1 MNEPSP
7 EELSTY
13 RLALEKMA
21 EWARKHPGTAGEPA
35 SLADGG
41 PGDSD
46 CISVYL
52 ASVFYAAGQKVRLV
66 FAAGDGMGDH
76 GVFVEVFHRGFGR
89 EGLWIAVLPFAPFIF
104 EGPQILASKRILE
117 CEL

>member
-1 MNEPSP
+1 MITTKE
-7 EELSTY
+7 
-13 RLALEKMA
+13 LEKYREGLEKLA
-21 EWARKHPGTAGEPA
+21 DWARKHPGTAGEPS

-52 ASVFYAAGQKVRLV
+52 ASVFYKAGQKVRLV
-66 FAAGDGMGDH
+66 LATGEGMGDH
-76 GVFVEVFHRGFGR
+76 GVFVEVFHPSYGKDGQ
-89 EGLWIAVLPFAPFIF
+89 WIAVLPFAAFIF
-104 EGPQILASKRILE
+104 EGPQILVSERVLE